1 MLSPRKEV
9 RNVFDRMHRAL
20 CAFAKQRMTRFSSC
34 ETVLFV
40 VLDLVQWAPADTT
53 TNLVTE
59 DSWIHGLADTT
70 PRGTGTDLRICPLAN
85 YWIYLKFDLS
95 SITGFVTDAELR
107 MSRFGGRDLGEKTGR
122 GRPIGLG
129 QGYIDGVDGKR
140 GIDDGR
146 SARPVGRRRISSRS
160 TRRAAGGPRRMEPY
174 QRRFRAG

>member
-40 VLDLVQWAPADTT
+40 VLALVQWAPADTT

-107 MSRFGGRDLGEKTGR
+107 MSRFGGSRPEEISAYLITDDSWTEAALTGVNRPAPVSPPNGTALGTG
-122 GRPIGLG
+122 L
-129 QGYIDGVDGKR
+129 V
-140 GIDDGR
+140 
-146 SARPVGRRRISSRS
+146 
-160 TRRAAGGPRRMEPY
+160 AGSY
-174 QRRFRAG
+174 DVWQ